1 MAGFERALRR
11 ATDLDGELVTPGAW
25 ADVMARSNLA
35 LRGADPRIRH
45 AAAIGTLVTPDPDA
59 GLVSRLGLNSP
70 TGGLVGAVE
79 AGELRR
85 VALLVTRAAAR
96 GAEEGPDRLL
106 LAGVERRFLAPA
118 SAGGVEAGL
127 LEWSHAVA
135 SAAPGLSGASA
146 LLIARTQHSLLT
158 MSSELMDRVEVL
170 DGVGHARL
178 LEAVDASR
186 EQWRAAHETWRE
198 LVPRTPEPMGPLQR
212 GLVAVQMSIQGAS
225 DEDRLRGLLATG
237 MGGNLIAATAVT
249 PPGQRPDSG
258 LVATAAL
265 LEARSDLSRA
275 VEARTPPHET
285 EVFTVQTPAPI
296 PEPEPL
302 TSQPG
307 PELVEMPRGRVW
319 DVDRVPLDDIA
330 RLAELAGERDAG
342 LAAVQ
347 AGASGSDEVVEA
359 GERARATL
367 AAAGLP
373 IVGFW
378 SRRVFPQQR
387 DEFVSAASLKVME
400 LADTWDPGRSRWS
413 TYVYSRM
420 GFFVKEFRKQQAR
433 VREMPSDTFHAVAGA
448 EDRKVAGSTP
458 TRPEDQA
465 ILNEEHARVRRL
477 VEGLPDRLRP
487 VAEQRL
493 GLDGEKPRLLRE
505 VGEDLGLS
513 TSGTQDRERRAV
525 DELRSGYARD
535 DTPTG
540 PVSLGQLADALSR
553 EAKQRTKGFG
563 DEPAP
568 GHRLDQRGPSR

>member
-11 ATDLDGELVTPGAW
+11 AADLDGELVTPGAW
-25 ADVMARSNLA
+25 ADVMARSNLI
-35 LRGADPRIRH
+35 LQGADPRIRY
-45 AAAIGTLVTPDPDA
+45 AAAVGNLVTPDPDS
-59 GLVSRLGLNSP
+59 GLVSTLGLNAH
-70 TGGLVGAVE
+70 TGDAVGSVE

-96 GAEEGPDRLL
+96 GVEEGADRLL
-106 LAGVERRFLAPA
+106 LAGVERRFLAPGPGM
-118 SAGGVEAGL
+118 GGAEAGL

-135 SAAPGLSGASA
+135 ASVPAVSA

-158 MSSELMDRVEVL
+158 MSAELMDRVEVL
-170 DGVGHARL
+170 DGVGHSRL
-178 LEAVDASR
+178 LEAVEASR
-186 EQWRAAHETWRE
+186 EQWRVAHETWRE
-198 LVPRTPEPMGPLQR
+198 LLPRTPELAGPLQR
-212 GLVAVQMSIQGAS
+212 GLVALQMAVRGAP
-225 DEDRLRGLLATG
+225 DEERLAGLLATG
-237 MGGNLIAATAVT
+237 MGGNLIAAAAVS
-249 PPGQRPDSG
+249 PLVLRPASG
-258 LVATAAL
+258 LVASAVL

-275 VEARTPPHET
+275 VGARTPPREP
-285 EVFTVQTPAPI
+285 EAITVQSPTPAPTQESEPRPVTG
-296 PEPEPL
+296 PEPAGV
-302 TSQPG
+302 S
-307 PELVEMPRGRVW
+307 RGRVW
-319 DVDRVPLDDIA
+319 EVDRVPLDDTA

-387 DEFVSAASLKVME
+387 DKFVSAGSLKLME
-400 LADTWDPGRSRWS
+400 LADTWDPDRSRWS

-433 VREMPSDTFHAVAGA
+433 VRETPSDTFHAVAGA

-465 ILNEEHARVRRL
+465 ILNDEHARIRRL

-525 DELRSGYARD
+525 DELRSRYTRD
-535 DTPTG
+535 ESPAG
-540 PVSLGQLADALSR
+540 PVSLGQLADALTQD
-553 EAKQRTKGFG
+553 ATQRTRRFR

-568 GHRLDQRGPSR
+568 PRGPDQRGPSR